1 MKGTIT
7 MSSKE
12 AERIPVLDRL
22 MNKAIKQKQAAQ
34 LLHLSV
40 RQIRR
45 LVKKYKR
52 EGTVGLTH
60 ILRGKESNRRIE
72 ESVINK
78 AIELI
83 RTKYADFGPTLAHEK
98 LVENHQI
105 TFSRETLRQAMIGEE
120 LWRGKQR
127 KMVVL
132 HQLRERRDSLGE
144 LVQADGSPHDWF
156 EGRSPY
162 CTLLVF
168 IDDATSKLLWLEFR
182 ESESTSSY
190 FLAMKH
196 YLLKNGKPVILYVDK
211 HGVFRVNTTKAQ
223 TAGTEDTN
231 GITQFG
237 RAMRELSIEVIFANS
252 AEAKGRVEKANQ
264 TLQDRLVKEMRLRGI
279 NTIEEANRYLPE
291 FMEMFNRKFAV
302 IPKSPVNLHRLL
314 LPAEKLENILCQKY
328 MRILSK
334 QLTLSYGNKIYQI
347 QTERP
352 TYAMRY
358 APVVVKEE
366 IEGNISI
373 FYKEQPLAYTIFYK
387 QPKTEIADSKQ
398 LNMIV
403 DRIVQK
409 TSTAVTATKSP
420 WIPPKDHPWRQY
432 QFS

>member
-22 MNKAIKQKQAAQ
+22 MKKEIRQKQAAQ

-78 AIELI
+78 AITVI
-83 RTKYADFGPTLAHEK
+83 REKYSDFGPTLAHEK
-98 LVENHQI
+98 LVENHNI
-105 TFSRETLRQAMIGEE
+105 TFSRETLRQAMIKEE
-120 LWRGKQR
+120 LWKRKQR
-127 KMVVL
+127 KIVVL
-132 HQLRERRDSLGE
+132 HQLRERREALGE

-156 EGRSPY
+156 EGRSLY

-168 IDDATSKLLWLEFR
+168 IDDATGKLLWLEFA
-182 ESESTSSY
+182 ESESTTSY
-190 FLAMKH
+190 FLAMRH
-196 YLLKNGKPVILYVDK
+196 YLEKNGKPLILYVDK
-211 HGVFRVNTTKAQ
+211 HGVFRVNTTKAK
-223 TAGTEDTN
+223 TAGTEDSN
-231 GITQFG
+231 GVTQFG

-279 NTIEEANRYLPE
+279 NTIEEANRYLSE
-291 FMEMFNRKFAV
+291 FMELFNRKFAV
-302 IPKSPVNLHRLL
+302 IPKSPVNLHRTLQ
-314 LPAEKLENILCQKY
+314 PAEKLENILCQKY

-358 APVVVKEE
+358 ALVVVKED

-373 FYKEQPLAYTIFYK
+373 FYKEQSLTYTIFHE

-398 LNMIV
+398 LNTIV
-403 DRIVQK
+403 DRIAQR
-409 TSTAVTATKSP
+409 TSITSIVTKSP